1 MSARSPGSAV
11 PSTKDETMIH
21 MTGSGRAGRFIL
33 TAAVTAAA
41 FALAACGGGSPVAG
55 VGTSAAGQHPLPAP
69 GRAGSGVAPAAYGV
83 IAAVDPADIQVQN
96 PTTGQVTVR
105 FTGTTRFSDAE
116 STSLAAVTVDSCVVA
131 TAPTTAAGG
140 AAATPTPRPTAI
152 TASIVVIT
160 ATGGSCAGRPA
171 GVARTRA
178 PRTVP
183 KAGRSPGAVPRR
195 ADTISGTVQA
205 VAGSTITVRE
215 LARGSA
221 PAVTATVTVTAATSY
236 THTVTATKAALRVG
250 LCATAM
256 GSTDSTGA
264 VTATRIALSPAGPS
278 GCSPRRGRLG
288 GAGLGR
294 GNG

>member
-1 MSARSPGSAV
+1 
-11 PSTKDETMIH
+11 MIH
-21 MTGSGRAGRFIL
+21 ITGSGRAGRFSL
-33 TAAVTAAA
+33 TAAVSAAA
-41 FALAACGGGSPVAG
+41 VALAACGGGSPVAG
-55 VGTSAAGQHPLPAP
+55 VGTPAASQHPLPAP
-69 GRAGSGVAPAAYGV
+69 GRAGRGVAPAAYGV

-116 STSLAAVTVDSCVVA
+116 STSLAAVTVGSCVVA

-140 AAATPTPRPTAI
+140 GATPTPRPTAI
-152 TASIVVIT
+152 TARTVVIT
-160 ATGGSCAGRPA
+160 ATGGSCAGGPA
-171 GVARTRA
+171 GAARTRA

-183 KAGRSPGAVPRR
+183 KAGRSPGAVFRR
-195 ADTISGTVQA
+195 AGTISGTVQS

-221 PAVTATVTVTAATSY
+221 SAVTATVTVTAATSY
-236 THTVTATKAALRVG
+236 THTVTATKAALKVG

-288 GAGLGR
+288 GAGLGG